1 MHDVV
6 RSFAQY
12 ILKDEGALIGEGHDA
27 NRILSTPKLH
37 HLSISNRAVGL
48 DTLQKQASLR
58 TLMLFGNITV
68 ELKNLL
74 NNISSLRVLYLNG
87 VNLVELPDSIC
98 YLKHLRCLCLSR
110 TSISTIPRDIG
121 NLKFLG
127 ILDLCECTN
136 VSQLP
141 DSILKLR
148 TLRSLNL
155 RDTAITS
162 VPRGFGKLEELVRLL
177 GFPTH
182 SDDSTN
188 VWCSLEELGPL
199 PKLKQLDIRALE
211 KALVTEPPN

>member
-1 MHDVV
+1 LGREYYSELLSRNLLEPDKQFYGQTACSMHDVV

-48 DTLQKQASLR
+48 DTLQNQASLR

-98 YLKHLRCLCLSR
+98 YLKRLRCLCLSG
-110 TSISTIPRDIG
+110 TSISTIPRGIG

-127 ILDLCECTN
+127 IHKC
-136 VSQLP
+136 
-141 DSILKLR
+141 
-148 TLRSLNL
+148 
-155 RDTAITS
+155 
-162 VPRGFGKLEELVRLL
+162 F
-177 GFPTH
+177 
-182 SDDSTN
+182 ST
-188 VWCSLEELGPL
+188 P
-199 PKLKQLDIRALE
+199 
-211 KALVTEPPN
+211 